1 VTIEAGVL
9 SLKIT
14 ETGADAVLSK
24 LGQIDAKA
32 RALGNAT
39 RNIVFNAPS
48 ATGVSGQL
56 AVVGAQMQQVTR
68 ATANLGAA
76 TAATGA
82 AAVQSRRAHADL
94 GQAVAAT
101 GAAAVQSRR
110 AHADLGQAVA
120 GNALI
125 FAKGA
130 RSKQNAARQAG
141 ILNGQLGSLIRS
153 YLGFSA
159 AVAVY
164 DKVTGAADRQD
175 TAQRKLAATARLTG
189 QSLGTITALAQTAQ
203 TRFAISSSAAADL
216 TQNFVKL
223 ASRSGNVAQT
233 GQLMNAWMDLA
244 AAQGLSLSD
253 VLTGVNSTLMGQDE
267 GLNRI
272 GLQNPSNIWK
282 AWADAAGTTVA
293 KMTDQQKWQAIVNA
307 VTAEGAKVQGEYAR
321 FLDTTAGKQQ
331 AFNAALE
338 ATAATFGRSI
348 APAREWAY
356 EVGTS
361 VLSVLR
367 AFMSVDDTLSGLPQ
381 KFKLLGLMVTNPG
394 GFAAEVMKLNSPS
407 TFTRQG
413 PPIAGMGSPKAKA
426 PAAIDKEAAKKAQ
439 ETIEKALGLDLD
451 QIPLVDITA
460 GGPRVEKPGL
470 VGVDKDGKMK
480 GVKDAGP
487 IIDQQFDALGAK
499 ILERRRM
506 LGQLL
511 QGVGD
516 TIGSALASGFQAAF
530 TGGNF
535 FAEIGKALLAG
546 LGSMI
551 VQLGSSLLTYGLLMA
566 AGAPLLML
574 TPFAGQALSAPAAI
588 AAGTGLIA
596 LGAGM
601 GALGGG
607 GGKGGGG
614 GSGSGGASRPPEQDE
629 FSVAFDPDKK
639 LRRASGSAVQPSSRG
654 LSNAPMPEGR
664 PVVHIGTINS
674 LSPDDAKWQRAVA
687 DTYNNARNRGLVR
700 NG

>member
-14 ETGADAVLSK
+14 ETGADVVLSK
-24 LGQIDAKA
+24 LGQIDTKA

-76 TAATGA
+76 TAATGQ
-82 AAVQSRRAHADL
+82 AAVQSTRAHANL
-94 GQAVAAT
+94 GN
-101 GAAAVQSRR
+101 
-110 AHADLGQAVA
+110 AVA
-120 GNALI
+120 GNALV
-125 FAKGA
+125 FAQGA
-130 RSKQNAARQAG
+130 QSKQNAAKQAG
-141 ILNGQLGSLIRS
+141 ILSGQIGSLVRS

-164 DKVTGAADRQD
+164 DKMTGAADRQD

-189 QSLGTITALAQTAQ
+189 QSLSTITDISQTAQ
-203 TRFAISSSAAADL
+203 SRFAISSSAAADL

-223 ASRSGNVAQT
+223 AGRAGNVAVT
-233 GQLMNAWMDLA
+233 GQLMSAWMDLG
-244 AAQGLSLSD
+244 AAQGLTLSD

-282 AWADAAGTTVA
+282 QWADAAGTTVA
-293 KMTDQQKWQAIVNA
+293 KMSEQEKWQAIVNA
-307 VTAEGAKVQGEYAR
+307 VVAEGAKVQGEYGR
-321 FLDTTAGKQQ
+321 SLESTLGKQQ
-331 AFNAALE
+331 QFNAALE
-338 ATAATFGRSI
+338 STAAAFGKSI

-356 EVGTS
+356 EVGTA

-426 PAAIDKEAAKKAQ
+426 PAAVDKEAAKKAQ

-566 AGAPLLML
+566 AGAPLLMM

-601 GALGGG
+601 GAIGGG
-607 GGKGGGG
+607 GSKGGGG
-614 GSGSGGASRPPEQDE
+614 SSAGGGRTQQSEQDE

-639 LRRASGSAVQPSSRG
+639 LRRSSGSAVQPSSRG

-700 NG
+700 SG